1 MLGNRFRVRYWVVTY
16 KNSLIVKKFLSV
28 AKLRNG
34 QLRRRLNVVSW
45 GLIYMHRPSHSVP
58 ARGGEYEMDW
68 DEKGR
73 ATPVL
78 IHFDPMATQFG

>member
-28 AKLRNG
+28 AKLR
-34 QLRRRLNVVSW
+34 RRLNVVSW
-45 GLIYMHRPSHSVP
+45 GLIYMHRPSHSVL